1 MLSAHA
7 DGLVV
12 LNRQVLKC
20 LHQPSLQVAR
30 LGRLDRSV
38 DQALATTDRVE
49 EELSRRQAGVKA
61 VLNESLG
68 GRLL

>member
-12 LNRQVLKC
+12 LNRQVLKR

-30 LGRLDRSV
+30 LSCLDRGV
-38 DQALATTDRVE
+38 NQALATADRVE
-49 EELSRRQAGVKA
+49 EELSR
-61 VLNESLG
+61 
-68 GRLL
+68 